1 MKTIYSTPDS
11 SSSSD
16 TRISVLQ
23 NTLGQLRL
31 ANIATLDAITTHFTR
46 LIELTSADEAYV
58 SSVAQILAPCILRP
72 RTDTPLTMHERHSYR
87 LIRDLF
93 AHKEAIFGELKRA
106 SNLSHTPSGGP
117 ASAPRLRAIS
127 TDESNRR
134 ANMEARNRAIASR
147 SRASSPAPQPN
158 GRSHRRDRSSGPA
171 ETRFPIQTSPT
182 SAAEGLRKAAV
193 RQSLEVPNS
202 QDSSPILDKHSAPHS
217 TLHHNNIKPAIP
229 ENGPAQHEIGTSS
242 LNNGD
247 AADDVA
253 SPSEWPE
260 RTNGGLPEKRDSLSR
275 GTRIPLRKGLSR
287 GSLSGEVGRPVGV
300 QLVDRPM
307 DD

>member
-1 MKTIYSTPDS
+1 MKTIYSSPDS
-11 SSSSD
+11 SNFSE

-31 ANIATLDAITTHFTR
+31 TNIATLDAITTHFTR
-46 LIELTSADEAYV
+46 LIELTSAEEAYV
-58 SSVAQILAPCILRP
+58 SSLAQILAPCILRP

-106 SNLSHTPSGGP
+106 STLSHTPSGGA

-134 ANMEARNRAIASR
+134 ANMEARSRAIASR

-182 SAAEGLRKAAV
+182 SAADGLRKAAI
-193 RQSLEVPNS
+193 RQSLEVPSS
-202 QDSSPILDKHSAPHS
+202 QDGSPVMEKHATPYS
-217 TLHHNNIKPAIP
+217 TLHHNNIKPVIP
-229 ENGPAQHEIGTSS
+229 ENGTDQDEPVAKS
-242 LNNGD
+242 LHNGES
-247 AADDVA
+247 AEDV
-253 SPSEWPE
+253 PSAPE
-260 RTNGGLPEKRDSLSR
+260 RPERPNSGIAEKRESIPR
-275 GTRIPLRKGLSR
+275 ATRIAPRKGLGR
-287 GSLSGEVGRPVGV
+287 ASLSGEAGRPVGV